1 MGWRPARFIRQ
12 EKKQPLS
19 HLIGMWVYFTTIN
32 LQFIFT
38 LLKQTTVKKE
48 KKTTT
53 TTKTTFYLTAVI
65 ITTFKPKSFFPP
77 LEQHGNFPS

>member
-38 LLKQTTVKKE
+38 LLKQTTVKKKE
-48 KKTTT
+48 KKKT
-53 TTKTTFYLTAVI
+53 TTFYLTAVI
-65 ITTFKPKSFFPP
+65 INTFKPKSFFPP

>member
-19 HLIGMWVYFTTIN
+19 HHIGMWVYFTPIN

-38 LLKQTTVKKE
+38 LPKQTTVKKKE
-48 KKTTT
+48 KKKKTTT
-53 TTKTTFYLTAVI
+53 FRLTAVI
-65 ITTFKPKSFFPP
+65 IATFKPKSFFPP